1 MDLVIPLGGEM
12 NGQTI
17 YKTPLDVPKAIE
29 AAVIVVPA
37 KFAVESAEQCMK
49 KGAKYIIIVPGGF
62 KETKTEEGL
71 QRQLRLVELA
81 KQYNCRIIG
90 PNCMGVYDP
99 TSIDTLFV
107 GEEGCEFISPIILV
121 WQSPASVPWASSP
134 RAAPS
139 PPPS

>member
-1 MDLVIPLGGEM
+1 MSFLPSSLSS
-12 NGQTI
+12 QQ
-17 YKTPLDVPKAIE
+17 
-29 AAVIVVPA
+29 
-37 KFAVESAEQCMK
+37 SCMK